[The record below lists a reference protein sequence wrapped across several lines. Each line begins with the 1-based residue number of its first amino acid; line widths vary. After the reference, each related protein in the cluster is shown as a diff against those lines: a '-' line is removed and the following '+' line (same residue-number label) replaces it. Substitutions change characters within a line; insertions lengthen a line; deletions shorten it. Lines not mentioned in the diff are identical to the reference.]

1 MDQIASALYIF
12 MQFTFYFTFLLALG
26 ITYQRVAG
34 SNSHMNYYG
43 DIDNC
48 ECALL
53 NKYRNWKMIVITYK
67 RKVNYECTLLNKIDL
82 KIKISTQLQATTT
95 IQLHHKFDEI
105 ITRILLEFIAFV

>member
-1 MDQIASALYIF
+1 MI
-12 MQFTFYFTFLLALG
+12 LALG
-26 ITYQRVAG
+26 IIYQRVAG

-67 RKVNYECTLLNKIDL
+67 REVNYECALLNKIDL

-95 IQLHHKFDEI
+95 IQFYFYF
-105 ITRILLEFIAFV
+105 LECFRRRAPACC